1 MAGGSAARANRQK
14 KGKRNANGKR
24 GNKDRKTGDRR
35 GGKDVERR
43 GGGFRGVELVWN
55 PVTGEVVEIGK
66 KQSAILKEKEKRQMA
81 RKWQQATKSK
91 KEELPRLHL
100 TRPVFKRLATILSN
114 YHEAQK
120 VLRQVE
126 EGDDDDYEEDDE
138 QDIDPGMEELIR
150 DINGPRFYHDE
161 NKYNGESDEEDF
173 QSDGSSE
180 QSSLEDGEDAE
191 TNDSEDDVDEGFDYS
206 DDESSTGET
215 TTEDVGSGFEGTAT
229 QHRMIINA
237 PTKLTRP
244 PPSVGGREHD
254 SMELPFS
261 DTSVHADS
269 ISRAWLE
276 SLGFTT
282 RHAVVAL
289 QRCNNDQLAALSY
302 LYSQVVD
309 SEFVLSS
316 DCVATDPEFA
326 DEANALREQECK
338 ELESVYGK
346 SFTRYTRRDGTL
358 VWQITGIEVEVP
370 GLTQSAL
377 HLALQLH
384 HPKNTMYPFQAPVVV
399 LDCSNKPEG
408 IQAGLLS
415 LAISLQM
422 RARDHLGETVMDM
435 LASALQTNEAQESL
449 IAPSVRIRNI
459 VAPGWDATG
468 RSEQKRVLVIKGHRE
483 KEKEK
488 ITQGPKIRLHK
499 GPRGGVP
506 TMDMIRRAQEV
517 AICLKEDQGT
527 ANLVTGIVGK
537 VLTRGDHPR
546 GIKVQLTDGRVG
558 RVQALVERCIT
569 VEPRPQNSK
578 DAPILSTRSA
588 ARDMTTP
595 NRSGPPKAP
604 DQSEL
609 IAPLQQMRINPSVVQ
624 KPMDSS
630 SMPKGRVIPGKLRKP
645 PLSAAEISLE
655 NEKLHKEFI
664 AQQQR
669 PQYKKMRSER
679 ETLPVW
685 KWQQDI
691 VNAVEENPV
700 VVVEG
705 ETGCGKTTQVPQ
717 FLLDALI
724 CQKRGAQCKILVT
737 QPRRI
742 SAIGVAER
750 VAAERDESLGK
761 TVGYQIRLE
770 NRMSDATR
778 ILFATTGILLRRL
791 EGAGARSVS
800 GFGAETLTDDHEGGI
815 DDLTHIIVDEVHE
828 RSIESDFLLMV
839 LRDLLLTQPRLKLV
853 LMSATL
859 NAELFQAYFGQAPR
873 IHVPGRTFHVQV
885 LYLEDALAKTGYQPE
900 GSDYRRG
907 HMRVR
912 PTTTGNDDE
921 KPDEELQFSALKKRY
936 PHISDKTLEALKL
949 VNVERIQ
956 YPLIA
961 LLVEWM
967 SEMLLPGSSK
977 RQPPGANTSFS
988 GRGVSRGKR
997 GHGTLRGG
1005 RRSEN
1010 TLDRP
1015 LFNENVLAPNR
1026 GILIFLPGYAEI
1038 ATLHE
1043 LLRHNPQ
1050 IRAATSNGKY
1060 LIPLHGD
1067 LPSAQQLNVFKRPE
1081 DGYVKVIIATNVAE
1095 TSITVD
1101 DVVYVIDSGKMKE
1114 TRFDPTK
1121 GMASLEECWVSR
1133 ANALQRRGRA
1143 GRVTEGTCVHL
1154 FTSHMFENTLAAQ
1167 QVPEMRRTPLEQLCL
1182 RIKVLPFLQGRIAQ
1196 ILAKVI
1202 EPPSHE
1208 AVQNAVLT
1216 LRTLQALTREET
1228 LTPLGFHLGR
1238 LPVDV
1243 RIGKLLILGSIFH
1256 CVDPVLTIAAAMS
1269 MKSPFVAPFEK
1280 REMADRKKAEF
1291 ASGMSDQLTILNA
1304 YRQWQKVRSLGQ
1316 EAERTF
1322 LRSNFL
1328 SWKVLGMIASVK
1340 RQLAELL
1347 SDIGFLDSSLPLQ
1360 VRAMERAGGNIS
1372 DGVVESIR
1380 PEANARGDDLR
1391 LVKAV
1396 LIAALYPN
1404 VIQTANSSKPA
1415 GEPQLKVRG
1424 GEEVFIH
1431 PSSVNYRKMFPTRFL
1446 VYHEKVKTSK
1456 VYIRDSSV
1464 VTPYALAF
1472 FGGNLTWDKRQKRLN
1487 MGDGWIAFRADP
1499 PTAGVIEGC
1508 RAAMDELLA
1517 RKIQD
1522 PTLDISGEEL
1532 IDAIVDIINMQN

>member
-14 KGKRNANGKR
+14 KGKGNDNGKR

-43 GGGFRGVELVWN
+43 GGGFRGIELVWN
-55 PVTGEVVEIGK
+55 SATGEVVEIGK

-91 KEELPRLHL
+91 KEELPLLHL
-100 TRPVFKRLATILSN
+100 SRPVFKKLATILSN
-114 YHEAQK
+114 YREAQK
-120 VLRQVE
+120 VLKQVE

-138 QDIDPGMEELIR
+138 QDIDTGMEELIR
-150 DINGPRFYHDE
+150 DINGSHFYQNGNE
-161 NKYNGESDEEDF
+161 YNGESDEEDF
-173 QSDGSSE
+173 QSEGSSE
-180 QSSLEDGEDAE
+180 QFSLEDGEDAE
-191 TNDSEDDVDEGFDYS
+191 TSDSEDDVDEGFDRI

-215 TTEDVGSGFEGTAT
+215 TTDDVGSGFEGTAR
-229 QHRMIINA
+229 QHRMIINT
-237 PTKLTRP
+237 PTNSTRH
-244 PPSVGGREHD
+244 PPSVGWREHD
-254 SMELPFS
+254 SMELPSS

-282 RHAVVAL
+282 RHAVIAL

-326 DEANALREQECK
+326 DEAKALREEECK
-338 ELESVYGK
+338 VLESVYGK

-358 VWQITGIEVEVP
+358 LWQITGIEVEVP
-370 GLTQSAL
+370 GLTKSAL

-384 HPKNTMYPFQAPVVV
+384 HPQNTMYPFQPPVVV
-399 LDCSNKPEG
+399 LDCSNKPAG
-408 IQAGLLS
+408 IQASLLS

-435 LASALQTNEAQESL
+435 LVSFLQTNEAQESL
-449 IAPSVRIRNI
+449 TAPFARIRKI
-459 VAPGWDATG
+459 VAPDWDASG
-468 RSEQKRVLVIKGHRE
+468 SSEQKRVLVIKGHSE

-506 TMDMIRRAQEV
+506 TMDMIGRAQEV
-517 AICLKEDQGT
+517 AVCLKEDQGT

-558 RVQALVERCIT
+558 RVQALVERCINA
-569 VEPRPQNSK
+569 EPKPQISK
-578 DAPILSTRSA
+578 DAPIHSTHA
-588 ARDMTTP
+588 AAGDMTTP
-595 NRSGPPKAP
+595 NRTGAMKAP

-609 IAPLQQMRINPSVVQ
+609 IAPLQQMRITPSVLQ
-624 KPMDSS
+624 KSVDLNPL
-630 SMPKGRVIPGKLRKP
+630 PKGRVTPAKHRKP
-645 PLSAAEISLE
+645 PLSAAESALE
-655 NEKLHKEFI
+655 NEKLHQEFI

-669 PQYKKMRSER
+669 PQFKKMRSER

-691 VNAVEENPV
+691 VNAVEENAV

-717 FLLDALI
+717 FLLDAFI
-724 CQKRGAQCKILVT
+724 SQKRGAQCKILVT

-750 VAAERDESLGK
+750 VAAERDENLGK

-800 GFGAETLTDDHEGGI
+800 GFGADAFTDDHEGGI

-859 NAELFQAYFGQAPR
+859 NAGLFQAYFGQAPR
-873 IHVPGRTFHVQV
+873 IHVPGRTFPVQV
-885 LYLEDALAKTGYQPE
+885 LYLEDALAQTGYQPE
-900 GSDYRRG
+900 GSEYRRG
-907 HMRVR
+907 NMRVR

-921 KPDEELQFSALKKRY
+921 KHDEELQFSALKMRY
-936 PHISDKTLEALKL
+936 PHVSDKTLDALKW
-949 VNVERIQ
+949 VNVEKIQ

-967 SEMLLPGSSK
+967 SEMLLPGLSK
-977 RQPPGANTSFS
+977 RHPPGANTSFS
-988 GRGVSRGKR
+988 GRGASRGKR
-997 GHGTLRGG
+997 GQGTPRDG

-1010 TLDRP
+1010 ALDRP
-1015 LFNENVLAPNR
+1015 IFNESVLPPNR

-1043 LLRHNPQ
+1043 LLRRNPQ
-1050 IRAATSNGKY
+1050 ISAATSNGKY

-1081 DGYVKVIIATNVAE
+1081 DGYVKVVIATNVAE

-1101 DVVYVIDSGKMKE
+1101 DVYVIDSGKMKE

-1143 GRVTEGTCVHL
+1143 GRVAKGTCIHL

-1208 AVQNAVLT
+1208 AVTNAVLT
-1216 LRTLQALTREET
+1216 LRTLQALTKEET

-1243 RIGKLLILGSIFH
+1243 RIGKLLVFGSIFH

-1280 REMADRKKAEF
+1280 REMADRKKGEF

-1304 YRQWQKVRSLGQ
+1304 YQQWQKVRSLGQ

-1360 VRAMERAGGNIS
+1360 VRAMERAGGNVS
-1372 DGVVESIR
+1372 DGIVESIR

-1404 VIQTANSSKPA
+1404 VIHTANSSKPA
-1415 GEPQLKVRG
+1415 GDPLLKVRS

-1431 PSSVNYRKMFPTRFL
+1431 PSSINYRKMLPTRFL

-1472 FGGNLTWDKRQKRLN
+1472 FGGNLTWDKRQRRLN

-1522 PTLDISGEEL
+1522 PTLDISGEKL